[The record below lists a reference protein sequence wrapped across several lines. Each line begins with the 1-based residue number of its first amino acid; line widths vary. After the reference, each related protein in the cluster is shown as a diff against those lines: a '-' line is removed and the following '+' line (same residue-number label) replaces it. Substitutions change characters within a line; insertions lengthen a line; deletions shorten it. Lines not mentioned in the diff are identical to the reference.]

1 MYNELTD
8 RQKEILDFIESSI
21 IDNGYPPTY
30 REIGHH
36 FGISSTFGVKR
47 HIDALVK
54 KGYLSYEENTGRTL
68 SLVSPRQFSK
78 IEVAETNTVEIPVV
92 GRVAAGF
99 PIFAEENIEDTLS
112 VDKSFLRS
120 SGTCFALKVRGDSM
134 INAGILEGDYVIIAQ
149 QPTANTGEIVVAM
162 LQEESTLKRFIKEP
176 GNVYLK
182 PENRDY
188 PVIPVTG
195 RSDFSI
201 IGKVVG
207 LVRKYN

>member
-1 MYNELTD
+1 MYSQLTD

-21 IDNGYPPTY
+21 LENGYPPTY
-30 REIGHH
+30 REIGYH

-54 KGYLSYEENTGRTL
+54 KEYLSYEVNTGRTL
-68 SLVSPRQFSK
+68 SLVR
-78 IEVAETNTVEIPVV
+78 TNTKSNDQYADPYTIQIPVV

-112 VDKSFLRS
+112 IDKNMLRKAT
-120 SGTCFALKVRGDSM
+120 TCFALMVRGDSM
-134 INAGILEGDYVIIAQ
+134 INAGILEGDYVIVAQ
-149 QPTANTGEIVVAM
+149 QSNANTGDIIVAL

-182 PENRDY
+182 PENKDY
-188 PVIPVTG
+188 PIIPVSG
-195 RSDFSI
+195 REDFSI

>member
-1 MYNELTD
+1 MYDKLTD

-54 KGYLSYEENTGRTL
+54 KGCLSYEENTGRTL
-68 SLVSPRQFSK
+68 SLVSPSK
-78 IEVAETNTVEIPVV
+78 EKSASEDENTISIPVV

-112 VDKSFLRS
+112 IDKNLVKSRS
-120 SGTCFALKVRGDSM
+120 TCFALKVRGDSM
-134 INAGILEGDYVIIAQ
+134 INAGILEGDFVIVTQ

-188 PVIPVTG
+188 PIIPVTG
-195 RSDFSI
+195 RNDFSI
-201 IGKVVG
+201 IGKVIG